1 MCNRITSLVLLQAEK
16 LQELKFKECDKLL
29 VPLSE
34 FSSSWNPTWPPLPT
48 HRWWLQQ
55 WQYEKAGNGKPY
67 LAISVCWYS
76 LDLVDA
82 HHWLIPLLGCYP
94 ALLGDIQNTQLQ
106 YHTSG
111 CHLQFLSSHLTVYIY
126 PLSAELALPLAECPI
141 GSSPRWTPSHKTPSA
156 LICV

>member
-1 MCNRITSLVLLQAEK
+1 M
-16 LQELKFKECDKLL
+16 DKLL
-29 VPLSE
+29 VPLPE
-34 FSSSWNPTWPPLPT
+34 FSSSWNPPWPPLPT

-67 LAISVCWYS
+67 LAMSVCWYS

-82 HHWLIPLLGCYP
+82 HHWLIPVLGGCP

-111 CHLQFLSSHLTVYIY
+111 CHLQFLSSYLTVYIY
-126 PLSAELALPLAECPI
+126 PQFPSDSVYLPSFCWTGFAPGRMPYWI
-141 GSSPRWTPSHKTPSA
+141 KSQMSSIP
-156 LICV
+156 